1 MIRAVVK
8 NGSIFPIG
16 PIPPDWVEG
25 FQVIVEDA
33 NPPPIEDLDEWYREL
48 QELGPA
54 QYEPGERET
63 VQAILNEADKQ
74 AKDIVRQQMGL
85 V

>member
-8 NGSIFPIG
+8 NGSIFPID

-33 NPPPIEDLDEWYREL
+33 NPPPVEDLDEWFREL
-48 QELGPA
+48 QDLGPA
-54 QYEPGERET
+54 LYEPGEREM